1 MRKREPGREQP
12 PPGWR
17 RLSAHTENLRH
28 EGKGSASQSPG
39 KEYEQAAGVY
49 HNANAEIRWKAAP
62 GEGFRLSTVTL
73 CDISEFARSGQ
84 MVPSELSGFSA
95 ADDDVPS
102 LSVCCCEEI
111 NKPPNS
117 LSHGQS

>member
-73 CDISEFARSGQ
+73 CDPVSSRALRPDQTVKAIGN
-84 MVPSELSGFSA
+84 
-95 ADDDVPS
+95 ADDLPLVLEDCS
-102 LSVCCCEEI
+102 L
-111 NKPPNS
+111 NGRANQ
-117 LSHGQS
+117 GG

>member
-1 MRKREPGREQP
+1 MWRTESGRKQQRPD
-12 PPGWR
+12 WR
-17 RLSAHTENLRH
+17 RLSVHTQNAKH

-73 CDISEFARSGQ
+73 CDPVSSRALRPDQTVKAIGN
-84 MVPSELSGFSA
+84 
-95 ADDDVPS
+95 ADDLPLVLEDCS
-102 LSVCCCEEI
+102 L
-111 NKPPNS
+111 NGRANQ
-117 LSHGQS
+117 GG